1 MDRTPYQE
9 QIIKRYYEH
18 KPEIMI
24 QKLQEL
30 TTDLYLATTPKKREQ
45 LWKRVALALSN
56 LKVPQTQIDAIVAQN
71 DPVVLARFLER
82 REGNK

>member
-18 KPEIMI
+18 KPEIMT

-30 TTDLYLATTPKKREQ
+30 ATDLYLATTPKKREQ
-45 LWKRVALALSN
+45 LWKRVALALAN
-56 LKVPQTQIDAIVAQN
+56 LKIPQTQIDAIVRQN
-71 DPVVLARFLER
+71 DPVVLVRFLER